1 MNGEEWGTRRLEVVI
16 GSLLDSNDVRVVA
29 SGTAYRH
36 LRERL
41 PRVDEIFGPTFAME
55 EGEINRWATM
65 RQNVQHAFDELPG
78 TVKRWVREVDE
89 WKPDVVISDFEP
101 LAGVYAR
108 GTRTPLIAVDNI
120 NMLDRCRHDDE
131 IIGAHRQDYLLARA
145 VAHSMVP
152 GAVEYIVTTFFE
164 PPLAR
169 GGTTLVPPIIR
180 PEIVAAQRARRAPRR
195 VLERRPEADRRA
207 ARGRDAPARV
217 YGMRGGPRRG
227 RDRRMRRA
235 SAALGRGLRRV
246 SAHRARR
253 DRRRRLL
260 AAERGGL
267 PRQADPRGAA
277 ATDSNS

>member
-1 MNGEEWGTRRLEVVI
+1 
-16 GSLLDSNDVRVVA
+16 
-29 SGTAYRH
+29 
-36 LRERL
+36 
-41 PRVDEIFGPTFAME
+41 ME

-101 LAGVYAR
+101 RRRLRPRTRPADRGRQHQHAR
-108 GTRTPLIAVDNI
+108 P
-120 NMLDRCRHDDE
+120 CRHDDE

-180 PEIVAAQRARRAPRR
+180 PEIVAAA
-195 VLERRPEADRRA
+195 
-207 ARGRDAPARV
+207 
-217 YGMRGGPRRG
+217 
-227 RDRRMRRA
+227 A
-235 SAALGRGLRRV
+235 SAASTWCTR
-246 SAHRARR
+246 
-253 DRRRRLL
+253 
-260 AAERGGL
+260 
-267 PRQADPRGAA
+267 A
-277 ATDSNS
+277 ATRS